1 MESIK
6 QKDKKSF
13 PALKNAFGY
22 SNIMESPHVVKVVV
36 SSGTGSGSKNDKNR
50 NTLIA
55 DRLAKITGQK
65 VALRGA
71 KKSIASFKLR
81 QGDPV
86 GFSVTLRGQ
95 RMYDFLDRL
104 INVAIPRTRDFRGYD
119 VRSIDEMGN
128 ITLGIP
134 EHSIFPETADEEL
147 KDVFGL
153 SVTIVSTAKN
163 KEEAEAFFRSIG
175 IPLKKTKDVTK

>member
-1 MESIK
+1 
-6 QKDKKSF
+6 
-13 PALKNAFGY
+13 
-22 SNIMESPHVVKVVV
+22 
-36 SSGTGSGSKNDKNR
+36 
-50 NTLIA
+50 
-55 DRLAKITGQK
+55 
-65 VALRGA
+65 
-71 KKSIASFKLR
+71 
-81 QGDPV
+81 
-86 GFSVTLRGQ
+86 
-95 RMYDFLDRL
+95 MYDFLDRL

-147 KDVFGL
+147 KDIFGL

-175 IPLKKTKDVTK
+175 LPLKKTKDVTK